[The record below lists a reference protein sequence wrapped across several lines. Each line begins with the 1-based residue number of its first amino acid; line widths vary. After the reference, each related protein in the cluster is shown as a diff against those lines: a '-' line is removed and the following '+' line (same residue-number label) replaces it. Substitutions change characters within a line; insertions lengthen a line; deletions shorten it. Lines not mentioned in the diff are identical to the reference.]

1 MRSQVFAFA
10 AVLAL
15 ASCESKKSTS
25 DEPAPK
31 VEKLEKKPAAP
42 LTDITTATSFGAI
55 RTEFN
60 AHKGEARFLT
70 LLSPT

>member
-1 MRSQVFAFA
+1 MSKTALLLLGL
-10 AVLAL
+10 AVVACK
-15 ASCESKKSTS
+15 SESDT
-25 DEPAPK
+25 
-31 VEKLEKKPAAP
+31 KPTT
-42 LTDITTATSFGAI
+42 LTDLNKSLDAV